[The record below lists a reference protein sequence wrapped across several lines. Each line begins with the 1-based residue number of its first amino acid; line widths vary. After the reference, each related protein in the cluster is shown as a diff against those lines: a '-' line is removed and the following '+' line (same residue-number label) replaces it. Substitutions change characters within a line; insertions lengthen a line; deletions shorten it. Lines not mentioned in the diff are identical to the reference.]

1 MLMAELWCIHPWKIC
16 FIRSVLCCRCYQ
28 RAVKKGNSLG
38 EMQTTSQEE
47 KNADT
52 AKIEGM
58 KLEEAL
64 DELAKLLDRM
74 EEGDLPLEESFHLYR
89 QGMKLTEYCNG
100 QLDDVEKQVKK
111 IGADGELEPFA

>member
-1 MLMAELWCIHPWKIC
+1 MKSADGRVFVHSSTENPLYAV
-16 FIRSVLCCRCYQ
+16 SVIQ
-28 RAVKKGNSLG
+28 RAAKKGNSLG
-38 EMQTTSQEE
+38 EMQTTSQEA

-64 DELAKLLDRM
+64 DELARLLDRM

-89 QGMKLTEYCNG
+89 QGMKLAEYCNG